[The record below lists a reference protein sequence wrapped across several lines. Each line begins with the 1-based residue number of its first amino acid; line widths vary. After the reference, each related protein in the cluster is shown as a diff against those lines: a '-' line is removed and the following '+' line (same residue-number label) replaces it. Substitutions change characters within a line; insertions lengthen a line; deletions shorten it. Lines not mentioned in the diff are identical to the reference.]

1 MRASCSSIVVDDF
14 DDFNDKSLYS
24 SSNNSISLINDI
36 QNNDFPFFDDYSQE
50 IVKKKDIQLSNEMSS
65 SICPKSI
72 PYDPQL
78 ASLIENEL
86 GLNDCQTSRKN
97 AWGNLSYAELIAK
110 AIQNSYQQRLTLSQ
124 IYSWMIS
131 YIPYFRDKAD
141 KKSSTG
147 WKVGYQIFAFFHLNL
162 KIYFRILFV
171 IIYHYIIVLL
181 EFQMKLQENQVGG
194 QLIQEQNK
202 FEEEKK
208 FYQMKIQLKRT
219 NLI

>member
-50 IVKKKDIQLSNEMSS
+50 IIKKKDLQSNNEMCPSS
-65 SICPKSI
+65 CPKSI

-110 AIQNSYQQRLTLSQ
+110 AIQNSSQQRLTLSQ

-147 WKVGYQIFAFFHLNL
+147 WKVRYQSFYFHLNSNIL
-162 KIYFRILFV
+162 FRILFV

-194 QLIQEQNK
+194 LLIQEQNK
-202 FEEEKK
+202 LEEEKK
-208 FYQMKIQLKRT
+208 IYQMKIQLK
-219 NLI
+219 